1 MDRITSMQ
9 VFVKVADLGSFA
21 AAAVALDLSPAMIAK
36 HIRTLEERLQV
47 TLIRRT
53 TRRQSLTDVGLSFL
67 ERCRS
72 ILAEVEAAENLAA
85 ESQGAPRGLLRVNA
99 PMTFGTTS
107 LAGALPD
114 YLLANPEV
122 DVELS
127 ITDRMVDLVDEG
139 FDAVIRIGALADT
152 SLRARAMTPYEMVL
166 CAAPS
171 YLAGHPAPQH
181 PADLA
186 SHACLGFAHWAP
198 RGQWTF
204 EGAGGTK
211 QTVEVHGPLTTNI
224 GHALR
229 VAALSGL
236 GIILQPRILLDND
249 IERGRLV
256 PLLPEWRHA
265 ARPMHILTAP
275 DRRRTRKLGSFVDFI
290 AQRFPPRGL

>member
-1 MDRITSMQ
+1 MDRFTSMQ

-21 AAAVALDLSPAMIAK
+21 AAASELKLSPAMVAK

-72 ILAEVEAAENLAA
+72 ILGEVEAAENLAA
-85 ESQGAPRGLLRVNA
+85 ESQSAPRGLLRVNA
-99 PMTFGTTS
+99 PMTFGSTS
-107 LAGALPD
+107 LARALPD
-114 YLLANPEV
+114 YLRTYPDV
-122 DVELS
+122 SVELT

-152 SLRARAMTPYEMVL
+152 SLRALAMTPYEMAL
-166 CAAPS
+166 CAAPA
-171 YLAGHPAPQH
+171 YLASHPAPQH

-186 SHACLGFAHWAP
+186 GHACLGFAHWAP
-198 RGQWTF
+198 SNEWTF
-204 EGAGGTK
+204 EGPGGVTE
-211 QTVEVHGPLTTNI
+211 TVTVHGPLTVNI

-229 VAALSGL
+229 MAALAGL
-236 GIILQPRILLDND
+236 GIILQPRILLQDD
-249 IERGRLV
+249 IDEGLLV
-256 PLLPEWRHA
+256 PLLPDWRHT

-275 DRRRTRKLGSFVDFI
+275 DRRRTRKLGSFVEFI
-290 AQRFPPRGL
+290 SQRFPLR